1 VRRLPRSW
9 RFRHYRWQWGLAVAA
24 LATAVSLPV
33 ILLSV
38 GDGVV
43 AAEIGSL
50 QNAGYQIVIAT
61 AGDHGISDA
70 HALTSQIRHLP
81 RVAAVSPILSSAVDL
96 FSGGS
101 LCSPALAEGVIPSQF
116 QPTEG
121 STESGLFPSPLPLGD
136 PTDLVHFANGSYTGP
151 ETYDVLVSSPLA
163 QTCSISK
170 GERVVLSSSSNTTN
184 GVGFN
189 VTGTFG
195 VPPSTLGPAA
205 AFAIVLPLSD
215 LQQLLGFGRDAGTGA
230 LIDAVDT
237 VQVALSGS
245 ASTNATQIGIVA
257 DQIRSIVPYYS
268 VTTLTQQADQLRS
281 GTAVLDGFYLA
292 LSSVSLTVGL
302 IFLTLVM
309 LRRVES
315 QRRSIGIRRAIGVPG
330 RQVAGEMT
338 AHALTLAAAGSLLG
352 VAGGYLVVRILAVI
366 GSPTVQLAANLAV
379 FDPVTLIEVVL
390 AVLGLS
396 LLAAAAATRAALRLP
411 LAEALR

>member
-1 VRRLPRSW
+1 M
-9 RFRHYRWQWGLAVAA
+9 AA

-33 ILLSV
+33 DPSL
-38 GDGVV
+38 GRGRVV

-50 QNAGYQIVIAT
+50 QNAGYQIV
-61 AGDHGISDA
+61 DRHGRRPRDLRCPFA
-70 HALTSQIRHLP
+70 HLP
-81 RVAAVSPILSSAVDL
+81 DPAPVLGR
-96 FSGGS
+96 GGLPDPQFGGRPVLGRI
-101 LCSPALAEGVIPSQF
+101 LCSPALAEGVIPAQF
-116 QPTEG
+116 QSTEG

-136 PTDLVHFANGSYTGP
+136 PTDMVHFANGTYAGP

-163 QTCSISK
+163 QNCSISK
-170 GERVVLSSSSNTTN
+170 GERVVLSTSSNTTN

-215 LQQLLGFGRDAGTGA
+215 LQQLLGFGRDAGTGT
-230 LIDAVDT
+230 LVDAVDT
-237 VQVALSGS
+237 VQVALTGS
-245 ASTNATQIGIVA
+245 ASTNATQIGNVA

-302 IFLTLVM
+302 DLPDVGHAPTG
-309 LRRVES
+309 
-315 QRRSIGIRRAIGVPG
+315 GIPATVDRDPAGDRVPG

-352 VAGGYLVVRILAVI
+352 VAGGYLVVRILAVT

-379 FDPVTLIEVVL
+379 FDPIALIEVVL